1 MQFGPILLNDAVGKL
16 VAHNIT
22 GPDGVRLLHK
32 GKVLGA
38 ADIEVLRAHG
48 LSHVYTAWLDPGDID
63 ENTAALRTA
72 SLICGDLIE
81 VSRAAAGRVNLKA
94 SAPGVLR
101 VDVARLTA
109 LNECDGITV
118 ATIPSNTLVAPHK
131 TIAIV
136 KIIPFAV
143 PESDLQVVASL
154 ASTGGPLLHIDV
166 LEAHTVGLILY
177 GSPALRD
184 KLAADFGPLTDR
196 VTALGSEIYRSDFID
211 MGNPHIEE
219 ALAEALGQMRR
230 VGVKL
235 ILLAGETAVMHHNDM
250 IPRAIEQCS
259 GTIESVGVPVDPGN
273 LMMLAYLGDVPVL
286 SAPGCARSAKP
297 NVVDHVIPRLLVG
310 EHLTRADII
319 ALAHG
324 GLLAG

>member
-32 GKVLGA
+32 GKVLAA
-38 ADIEVLRAHG
+38 ADIEVLRAHD
-48 LSHVYTAWLDPGDID
+48 LSHVYAAWLDPGDVD

-72 SLICGDLIE
+72 SLICGGNIE
-81 VSRAAAGRVNLKA
+81 ASRAAAGRVNLKA
-94 SAPGVLR
+94 SSPGVLR
-101 VDVARLTA
+101 IDVARLTA
-109 LNECDGITV
+109 INECDGITV
-118 ATIPSNTLVAPHK
+118 ATIPTNTYITPHK

-143 PESDLQVVASL
+143 PESDLLTVAHL
-154 ASTGGPLLHIDV
+154 ASAGGPLLHIDV
-166 LEAHTVGLILY
+166 LETHTVGLILY

-184 KLAADFGPLTDR
+184 KLAADFAPLTDR
-196 VTALGSEIYRSDFID
+196 ITALGSEVYRADFID
-211 MGNPHIEE
+211 MGNPHIEQV
-219 ALAEALGQMRR
+219 LAEALEQMRR
-230 VGVKL
+230 IGVKL
-235 ILLAGETAVMHHNDM
+235 ILLAGETAVMHRNDM
-250 IPRAIEQCS
+250 IPRAVEQS
-259 GTIESVGVPVDPGN
+259 GGTIESVGVPVEPGN

-286 SAPGCARSAKP
+286 SAPSCARSARP
-297 NVVDHVIPRLLVG
+297 NVVDQVIPRLLVG
-310 EHLTRADII
+310 EHLTRTDII